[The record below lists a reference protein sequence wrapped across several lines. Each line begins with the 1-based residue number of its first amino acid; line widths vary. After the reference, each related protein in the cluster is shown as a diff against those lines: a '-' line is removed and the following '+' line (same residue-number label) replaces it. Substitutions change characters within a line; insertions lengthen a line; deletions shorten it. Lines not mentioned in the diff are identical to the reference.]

1 MQNHTVPLSA
11 SGPLVRIDRETNS
24 LRTRTYTLEIVSGPD
39 VGRTLQLD
47 GTLMIGSHPD
57 TGLALT
63 DTTVSRFHL
72 ELHPRADGVRV
83 RDLGSTNGTFIGGA
97 RVQELFVEGDAV
109 VTVGKTALRICAT
122 DALLDAS
129 DGPSS
134 FGRVLGTS
142 PAMKR
147 IFGVMERVAPS
158 DSTVVLTGETG
169 TGKELL
175 AEALHQASPRK
186 HKPLVVVDCGAIA
199 PSLIASELFGH
210 VKGAFTGAVSDR
222 MGAFLEADGGTLFL
236 DELGEL
242 PLDLQPMLLRALE
255 AGTVKRLG
263 ENKPRRIDVRVI
275 AATHRNLEAS
285 VKEGRFREDL
295 YYRLAVVLI
304 RIPPL
309 RERLEDL
316 PLLIRHFVTQMGRPD
331 FQISEQMLS
340 RFAAYPWPGNLR
352 ELRNVVE
359 RSLLGANHGPEAVLP
374 TPAAATGASS
384 SPRPAAELADVPF
397 KEAKDW
403 LVESFTREYLDT
415 LLARCDGN
423 ISEVA
428 RVSKL
433 TRPYVH
439 QLMSRYG
446 LKSGES

>member
-1 MQNHTVPLSA
+1 MQKLTVPLSA
-11 SGPLVRIDRETNS
+11 SGPLLRMDRVTNA
-24 LRTRTYTLEIVSGPD
+24 LRARTYMLEIVSGPEM
-39 VGRTLQLD
+39 GRRVQLD
-47 GTLMIGSHPD
+47 GPLVIGSHPEA
-57 TGLALT
+57 GLALT
-63 DTTVSRFHL
+63 DSTVSRYHL

-83 RDLGSTNGTFIGGA
+83 KDLGSTNGTFIGGA
-97 RVQELFVEGDAV
+97 RVTELLVEGDAV
-109 VTVGKTALRICAT
+109 VTVGKTALRISAT
-122 DALLDAS
+122 DAVVEAV

-134 FGRVLGTS
+134 FGHVLGTS
-142 PAMKR
+142 PGMRR
-147 IFGVMERVAPS
+147 IFGVLERVAPS
-158 DSTVVLTGETG
+158 DSTIVLTGETG
-169 TGKELL
+169 TGKELF
-175 AEALHQASPRK
+175 AEAIHQASPRR

-275 AATHRNLEAS
+275 AATHRDLEGA
-285 VKEGRFREDL
+285 VKAGRFREDL

-331 FQISEQMLS
+331 VQLSDPMLS

-359 RSLLGANHGPEAVLP
+359 RSLLGANNDPAAVLP
-374 TPAAATGASS
+374 PGEAPAVSS
-384 SPRPAAELADVPF
+384 SRGGAEIAEIPF
-397 KEAKDW
+397 KEAKDR
-403 LVESFTREYLDT
+403 LVETFTREYLET
-415 LLARCDGN
+415 LLVRCEGN

-446 LKSGES
+446 LKAGES